1 MSYPTTIEYLY
12 GLQKFGMKFG
22 LDNIRKLMSAF
33 HNPQDSFR
41 SVHVA
46 GTNGKGSTSAMIE
59 SILRTAGIRTGLFT
73 SPHLISFTE
82 RIRIDGEEISEKDVV
97 ELAGEVRAAAEEI
110 DDFSPT
116 FFEVVTAM
124 AFLHFRKV
132 GVGWAVIET
141 GLGGRLDATNVI
153 SPEAVVIT
161 GIGLDHCEFLG
172 KTLREIASEKAGIIK
187 DGVPVVSAAQE
198 PPAMKVIREKA
209 GENSAPLFTS
219 GESSFRAELTSETF
233 GGTSFRYFGE
243 RLNRDFTV
251 PLAGRHQMINASMA
265 LKTAEILIEK
275 YCGLK
280 CDIGKGLS
288 AVRWPGRLE
297 MVNEDPP
304 VLIDGAHNP
313 QAAFALSAYLR
324 EVAFSTYNRVV
335 LVVGAMGDK
344 DIDGIL
350 DPLLPLASEL
360 IFTAPA
366 YGRSAPPERLA
377 ALAAA
382 KGFPSLVA
390 PSVADALNKAVEIWR
405 PGDLVVVTGSF
416 YTIGEAQEYF
426 GNKGVLTRLRG

>member
-22 LDNIRKLMSAF
+22 LDNIRKLMSVF

-59 SILRTAGIRTGLFT
+59 SILRSAGIRTGLFS

-97 ELAGEVRAAAEEI
+97 ELAGEVRAAADEI

-124 AFLHFRKV
+124 AFLHFRKA
-132 GVGWAVIET
+132 GVEWAVIET

-153 SPEAVVIT
+153 SPEAVAIT
-161 GIGLDHCEFLG
+161 GIGLDHCDFLG
-172 KTLREIASEKAGIIK
+172 KTLGEIASEKAGIIK

-198 PPAMKVIREKA
+198 APAMKVIRDKA
-209 GENSAPLFTS
+209 RKRGAPLFTY
-219 GESSFRAELTSETF
+219 GESFTSELMSETF
-233 GGTSFRYFGE
+233 GGISFRYFGE
-243 RLNRDFTV
+243 RLNRDFDV
-251 PLAGRHQMINASMA
+251 PLAGRHQMINASLA
-265 LKTAEILIEK
+265 AKTAEILMEK
-275 YCGLK
+275 YSGLK

-297 MVNEDPP
+297 MVNDDPP

-313 QAAFALSAYLR
+313 QAALALSAYLR
-324 EVAFSTYNRVV
+324 EVAFSRYKRVV
-335 LVVGAMGDK
+335 LVVGTMGDK

-350 DPLLPLASEL
+350 VPLLPLASE
-360 IFTAPA
+360 IVFTAPA
-366 YGRSAPPERLA
+366 YGRSARPERLA

-382 KGFPSLVA
+382 KGFPSMIM
-390 PSVADALNKAVEIWR
+390 PTVADAVKKAVEICR
-405 PGDLVVVTGSF
+405 QGDLVVVTGSF

-426 GNKGVLTRLRG
+426 GNKGVLTRLRE